1 MMDDCLQ
8 AAAAYARDRQARPTQ
23 HLLIDLRAMTGHET
37 DYLKILKA
45 MARLPDY
52 LLRNG
57 AEPLVVCLTTGTPQ
71 RQIAAALLRAIEA
84 MPDAVGRIAHSEEA
98 AFDIL
103 GLPERCL
110 TDLIAGTARQ
120 Q

>member
-1 MMDDCLQ
+1 M
-8 AAAAYARDRQARPTQ
+8 P
-23 HLLIDLRAMTGHET
+23 ET
-37 DYLKILKA
+37 PSRTESRSPGESA
-45 MARLPDY
+45 
-52 LLRNG
+52 
-57 AEPLVVCLTTGTPQ
+57 LTTGTPQ

-84 MPDAVGRIAHSEEA
+84 MPGAVGRIAHSEEA